1 MFINCNFKL
10 ECPSFF
16 LTAEG
21 IEFLQGKKKLMNFE
35 FKESLTN
42 IEIGDKVGIDK
53 VVKKKK
59 NLFDFIKDGEKES
72 SK

>member
-1 MFINCNFKL
+1 
-10 ECPSFF
+10 
-16 LTAEG
+16 
-21 IEFLQGKKKLMNFE
+21 MNFN

-42 IEIGDKVGIDK
+42 VEIGDKVSTDK
-53 VVKKKK
+53 VIKKKK